1 MIRAKA
7 AILAVLLPLLPQAAR
22 AEDVPMPVAV
32 LQALDKTTAKIMTLE
47 ATVGE
52 TVRFGTFQIIV
63 RFCTRRPPEEPPE
76 SAAFLDVWEAQPGEA
91 AQSVFRGWMFASSPA
106 LSAIEHPVYDV
117 WVLECRSAK
126 GGATRTRP

>member
-1 MIRAKA
+1 MRFLLALGLA
-7 AILAVLLPLLPQAAR
+7 AALGGQVAR
-22 AEDVPMPVAV
+22 ADDIPMPVAV

-47 ATVGE
+47 APVGD

-63 RFCTRRPPEEPPE
+63 RICTRRPPEEPPE
-76 SAAFLDVWEAQPGEA
+76 STAFLDVWEAQPGEP

-117 WVLECRSAK
+117 WVRECRSAQ
-126 GGATRTRP
+126 GGSRRTP